1 MWNGIVDVRDVADAH
16 VAAALNP
23 AAKGRYIVCGGTL
36 SLLEMGKALT
46 QKFGYRYPFPHFTVP
61 KRAFSLVAPIFGHSR
76 QFVKLNMGYPIYF
89 NSQRSVKDLGIQYRN
104 IRESV
109 CEHFQ
114 QLLDDGIVKKYI

>member
-1 MWNGIVDVRDVADAH
+1 
-16 VAAALNP
+16 
-23 AAKGRYIVCGGTL
+23 
-36 SLLEMGKALT
+36 MGKALT

-61 KRAFSLVAPIFGHSR
+61 KAAFSLIAPVFGHSR